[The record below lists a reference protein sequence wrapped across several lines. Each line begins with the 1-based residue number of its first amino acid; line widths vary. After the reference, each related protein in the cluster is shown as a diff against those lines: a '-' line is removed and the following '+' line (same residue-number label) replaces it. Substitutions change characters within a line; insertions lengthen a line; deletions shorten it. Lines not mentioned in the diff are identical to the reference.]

1 MEVRNCRGCGKLYN
15 YIGGP
20 YRNLCPNC
28 IEKIEEK
35 YLEVKEYIQD
45 HHNATM
51 TEVAEECDVS
61 TRQIEQWIRDERLVI
76 ADDSPIGITCER
88 CGASIKSGRFCER
101 CKNKMANNLGSMYG
115 ESNAAVAL
123 NLCNHSIHHIRHYI
137 VAIYFIHIL
146 VCFTTA
152 AIICHT

>member
-88 CGASIKSGRFCER
+88 CGASIKWQIILAQCMVSL
-101 CKNKMANNLGSMYG
+101 MPL
-115 ESNAAVAL
+115 L
-123 NLCNHSIHHIRHYI
+123 NIWKRDYRQLMPR
-137 VAIYFIHIL
+137 
-146 VCFTTA
+146 
-152 AIICHT
+152 

>member
-88 CGASIKSGRFCER
+88 CGASIKSGVSVKDVRIKWLITLAQC
-101 CKNKMANNLGSMYG
+101 MVSLMPL
-115 ESNAAVAL
+115 L
-123 NLCNHSIHHIRHYI
+123 NIWKRDYRQPMPR
-137 VAIYFIHIL
+137 
-146 VCFTTA
+146 
-152 AIICHT
+152 

>member
-101 CKNKMANNLGSMYG
+101 C
-115 ESNAAVAL
+115 NAAVEHMEKRLSSADAKMRFL
-123 NLCNHSIHHIRHYI
+123 DKN
-137 VAIYFIHIL
+137 
-146 VCFTTA
+146 
-152 AIICHT
+152 

>member
-61 TRQIEQWIRDERLVI
+61 TDRTVDKR
-76 ADDSPIGITCER
+76 
-88 CGASIKSGRFCER
+88 
-101 CKNKMANNLGSMYG
+101 
-115 ESNAAVAL
+115 
-123 NLCNHSIHHIRHYI
+123 
-137 VAIYFIHIL
+137 
-146 VCFTTA
+146 
-152 AIICHT
+152 

>member
-88 CGASIKSGRFCER
+88 CG
-101 CKNKMANNLGSMYG
+101 KNKMANNLGSMYG
-115 ESNAAVAL
+115 ESNAAVEHMEKRLSSADAKMRFL
-123 NLCNHSIHHIRHYI
+123 DKN
-137 VAIYFIHIL
+137 
-146 VCFTTA
+146 
-152 AIICHT
+152 

>member
-76 ADDSPIGITCER
+76 ADDSPIGLTCER

-101 CKNKMANNLGSMYG
+101 CMVSLMPL
-115 ESNAAVAL
+115 L
-123 NLCNHSIHHIRHYI
+123 NIWKRDYRQLMPR
-137 VAIYFIHIL
+137 
-146 VCFTTA
+146 
-152 AIICHT
+152 

>member
-101 CKNKMANNLGSMYG
+101 CKNKMANNRKIFIQRQSCIIG
-115 ESNAAVAL
+115 NTPFPHR
-123 NLCNHSIHHIRHYI
+123 NIRNFRI
-137 VAIYFIHIL
+137 VQITNFS
-146 VCFTTA
+146 VPT
-152 AIICHT
+152 

>member
-61 TRQIEQWIRDERLVI
+61 TRQIEQWIREERLSFS
-76 ADDSPIGITCER
+76 DDSPIGIACEV
-88 CGASIKSGRFCER
+88 CGATIKTGRYCER
-101 CKNKMANNLGSMYG
+101 CKNDLANRLGGMYG
-115 ESNAAVAL
+115 SRSSTVDADK
-123 NLCNHSIHHIRHYI
+123 IRERREK
-137 VAIYFIHIL
+137 ARMRFL
-146 VCFTTA
+146 DK
-152 AIICHT
+152 

>member
-88 CGASIKSGRFCER
+88 CGASIKVDVSVKDVRIKWLITLAQC
-101 CKNKMANNLGSMYG
+101 MVSLMPL
-115 ESNAAVAL
+115 L
-123 NLCNHSIHHIRHYI
+123 NIWKRDYRQPMPR
-137 VAIYFIHIL
+137 
-146 VCFTTA
+146 
-152 AIICHT
+152 

>member
-15 YIGGP
+15 YIGGQ

-88 CGASIKSGRFCER
+88 CGASIKVDVSVKDVRIKWLITLAQC
-101 CKNKMANNLGSMYG
+101 MVSLMPL
-115 ESNAAVAL
+115 L
-123 NLCNHSIHHIRHYI
+123 NIWKRDYRQPMPR
-137 VAIYFIHIL
+137 
-146 VCFTTA
+146 
-152 AIICHT
+152 

>member
-101 CKNKMANNLGSMYG
+101 CKNKMANNPVSYTHLT
-115 ESNAAVAL
+115 L
-123 NLCNHSIHHIRHYI
+123 PT
-137 VAIYFIHIL
+137 IL
-146 VCFTTA
+146 LV
-152 AIICHT
+152 

>member
-88 CGASIKSGRFCER
+88 CGASIKVDVSVKDVRIKWLITLAQC
-101 CKNKMANNLGSMYG
+101 MVSLMPL
-115 ESNAAVAL
+115 L
-123 NLCNHSIHHIRHYI
+123 NIWKRDYRQLMPR
-137 VAIYFIHIL
+137 
-146 VCFTTA
+146 
-152 AIICHT
+152 

>member
-61 TRQIEQWIRDERLVI
+61 TRQIEQWIIDERLVI
-76 ADDSPIGITCER
+76 ADDSPIVKDVR
-88 CGASIKSGRFCER
+88 IKWQIILAQCMVSL
-101 CKNKMANNLGSMYG
+101 MPL
-115 ESNAAVAL
+115 L
-123 NLCNHSIHHIRHYI
+123 NIWKRDYRQLMPR
-137 VAIYFIHIL
+137 
-146 VCFTTA
+146 
-152 AIICHT
+152 

>member
-61 TRQIEQWIRDERLVI
+61 TRQIEQWVREERLSFS
-76 ADDSPIGITCER
+76 DDSPIGIACEV
-88 CGASIKSGRFCER
+88 CGATIRTGRYCER
-101 CKNKMANNLGSMYG
+101 CKNDLANRLGGMYG
-115 ESNAAVAL
+115 SRSSTVDADK
-123 NLCNHSIHHIRHYI
+123 IRERREKARLFSKR
-137 VAIYFIHIL
+137 V
-146 VCFTTA
+146 
-152 AIICHT
+152 

>member
-61 TRQIEQWIRDERLVI
+61 TRQIEQWIREERLSFS
-76 ADDSPIGITCER
+76 DDSPIGIACEV
-88 CGASIKSGRFCER
+88 CGATIKTGRYCER
-101 CKNKMANNLGSMYG
+101 CKNDLANRLGSMYG
-115 ESNAAVAL
+115 SRSSTVDADK
-123 NLCNHSIHHIRHYI
+123 IRERREK
-137 VAIYFIHIL
+137 ARMRFL
-146 VCFTTA
+146 DK
-152 AIICHT
+152 

>member
-76 ADDSPIGITCER
+76 ADHSPIGITCER
-88 CGASIKSGRFCER
+88 CGASIKVDVSVKDVRIKWLITLAQC
-101 CKNKMANNLGSMYG
+101 MVSLMPL
-115 ESNAAVAL
+115 L
-123 NLCNHSIHHIRHYI
+123 NIWKRDYRQPMPR
-137 VAIYFIHIL
+137 
-146 VCFTTA
+146 
-152 AIICHT
+152 

>member
-28 IEKIEEK
+28 IEKLEEK

-88 CGASIKSGRFCER
+88 CGASIRSGRFCER

-115 ESNAAVAL
+115 EANAAVEHMEKRLSSADAKMRFL
-123 NLCNHSIHHIRHYI
+123 DKN
-137 VAIYFIHIL
+137 
-146 VCFTTA
+146 
-152 AIICHT
+152 

>member
-15 YIGGP
+15 YIGGT

-101 CKNKMANNLGSMYG
+101 CKNKMANNFGSMYG
-115 ESNAAVAL
+115 ESNAAVEHMEKRLSSADAKMRFL
-123 NLCNHSIHHIRHYI
+123 DKN
-137 VAIYFIHIL
+137 
-146 VCFTTA
+146 
-152 AIICHT
+152 

>member
-28 IEKIEEK
+28 IEK
-35 YLEVKEYIQD
+35 
-45 HHNATM
+45 
-51 TEVAEECDVS
+51 VAEECDVS

-88 CGASIKSGRFCER
+88 CGASIRSGRFCER

-115 ESNAAVAL
+115 ESNAAVEHMEKRLSSADAKMRFL
-123 NLCNHSIHHIRHYI
+123 DKN
-137 VAIYFIHIL
+137 
-146 VCFTTA
+146 
-152 AIICHT
+152 

>member
-61 TRQIEQWIRDERLVI
+61 TRQIEQWIREERLSFS
-76 ADDSPIGITCER
+76 DDSPIGIACEV
-88 CGASIKSGRFCER
+88 CGATIRTGRYCER
-101 CKNKMANNLGSMYG
+101 CKNDLANRLGGMYG
-115 ESNAAVAL
+115 SRSSTVDADK
-123 NLCNHSIHHIRHYI
+123 IRERREK
-137 VAIYFIHIL
+137 ARMRFL
-146 VCFTTA
+146 DK
-152 AIICHT
+152 

>member
-88 CGASIKSGRFCER
+88 CGASIKVDVSVKDVRIKWQIILAQC
-101 CKNKMANNLGSMYG
+101 MVSLMPL
-115 ESNAAVAL
+115 L
-123 NLCNHSIHHIRHYI
+123 NIWKRDYRQLMPR
-137 VAIYFIHIL
+137 
-146 VCFTTA
+146 
-152 AIICHT
+152 

>member
-61 TRQIEQWIRDERLVI
+61 TRQIEQWIREERLSFS
-76 ADDSPIGITCER
+76 DDSPIGIACEV
-88 CGASIKSGRFCER
+88 CGATIRTGRYCER
-101 CKNKMANNLGSMYG
+101 CKNDLANRLGGMYG
-115 ESNAAVAL
+115 SRSSTVDADKREKRKGKDEVP
-123 NLCNHSIHHIRHYI
+123 
-137 VAIYFIHIL
+137 
-146 VCFTTA
+146 
-152 AIICHT
+152 

>member
-35 YLEVKEYIQD
+35 YLEVKEYIQ
-45 HHNATM
+45 
-51 TEVAEECDVS
+51 DVS

-115 ESNAAVAL
+115 ESNAAVEHMEKRLSSADAKMRFL
-123 NLCNHSIHHIRHYI
+123 DKN
-137 VAIYFIHIL
+137 
-146 VCFTTA
+146 
-152 AIICHT
+152 

>member
-1 MEVRNCRGCGKLYN
+1 MYREARG
-15 YIGGP
+15 
-20 YRNLCPNC
+20 
-28 IEKIEEK
+28 K

-88 CGASIKSGRFCER
+88 CGASIRSGRFCER
-101 CKNKMANNLGSMYG
+101 CKNKWQIILAQCMVSLMPL
-115 ESNAAVAL
+115 L
-123 NLCNHSIHHIRHYI
+123 NIWKRDYRQQMPR
-137 VAIYFIHIL
+137 
-146 VCFTTA
+146 
-152 AIICHT
+152 